1 MQDDAIRT
9 TGLTKRYGKT
19 QALRGIDLTVRRGQI
34 VGLIGP
40 NGSGK
45 STTLKILLN
54 LVFPTTGSATVLGFD
69 VVRDSLEVRRRT
81 GFVPDESRL
90 YRSARGRFLLRFA
103 DRLHHGR
110 VDAARREALARTL
123 DVPLDRRVKTYS
135 TGMKQKLA
143 LVIALSHRPD
153 LLVLDEP
160 TNGLDPSSRAQVLD
174 LLRAEHARG
183 ITILLSSHVL
193 SELERMCDTIVFLR
207 RGELVTDG
215 EVAALRDRFARFVRV
230 SFASEVP
237 DAALVERGAKSVV
250 RRKRDLL
257 VEVDGDPRRFIARAA
272 ELPITSIEH
281 KSGDLEDVYRELY
294 LRDETQS
301 A

>member
-1 MQDDAIRT
+1 MPDDAIRT
-9 TGLTKRYGKT
+9 RGLTKQYGTT
-19 QALRGIDLTVRRGQI
+19 QALRGIDLAVRRGDV

-54 LVFPTTGSATVLGFD
+54 LVFPTSGDASVLGFD
-69 VVRDSLEVRRRT
+69 AVRRSIEIRRRT

-90 YRSARGRFLLRFA
+90 YRAARGRMLLEFA
-103 DRLHHGR
+103 ERLHGGR
-110 VDAARREALARTL
+110 VDVARREALARSL
-123 DVPLDRRVKTYS
+123 ELPLDRRVKTYS

-143 LVIALSHRPD
+143 LVIALSHRPE

-174 LLRAEHARG
+174 LLRREHAAG
-183 ITILLSSHVL
+183 TTILLSSHVL
-193 SELERMCDTIVFLR
+193 SELERMCDAIVFLR
-207 RGELVTDG
+207 KGQLVSEE
-215 EVAALRDRFARFVRV
+215 EVAALRVHFARFVRV
-230 SFASEVP
+230 SFDEEVP
-237 DAALVERGAKSVV
+237 DAALRARGAKSVV

-257 VEVDGDPRRFIARAA
+257 VEVDGDVNRFISKIA
-272 ELPITSIEH
+272 ELPLASIEH
-281 KSGDLEDVYRELY
+281 RGGDLEDVYRELY
-294 LRDETQS
+294 PREDVVI